1 MSDPYLGEIR
11 PFAGT
16 FAPRNWLMCNG
27 QLVSIAQY
35 DALFTLIGTA
45 FGGDG
50 TTTFGVPDLRGRLP
64 VGVGQGPGLTNR
76 VLGQVGGVES
86 VTLTTTQMAAHSHA
100 VVVSGDAAESP
111 QPANQV
117 PAAPANGGVFYLPPN
132 VGTQVDAPLAGDCLT
147 FVGNG
152 QPHENRMP
160 VTAITYIISA
170 AGIFPQRN

>member
-16 FAPRNWLMCNG
+16 FAPRNWLKCDG
-27 QLVSIAQY
+27 SVISIAANE
-35 DALFTLIGTA
+35 ALYTLIGTT

-50 TTTFGVPDLRGRLP
+50 QTTFGLPDLRGRLP
-64 VGVGQGPGLTNR
+64 VGIGQAPGLSNR
-76 VLGQVGGVES
+76 VLGQLAGSES
-86 VTLTTTQMAAHSHA
+86 VTLTSPQMPAHNHA

-132 VGTQVDAPLAGDCLT
+132 IGTQVDAPLAGDCLT
-147 FVGNG
+147 FVGGG

-160 VTAITYIISA
+160 VTAITYIISTT
-170 AGIFPQRN
+170 GIFPQRN